1 VIEEGPSGH
10 RHPVAAIEAPLRD
23 SVTGERPSG
32 ARATERHGDAG
43 ASAIRLR
50 ELVDANFDFIWR
62 SLRRLGVSPVD
73 SDDGAQRVFLVAS
86 RRLEDIQSGRERAF
100 LFSTAC
106 HVAREMRRAASRRPE
121 ALLEH
126 AVEGEAIADSAPD
139 PEQCADRKQTRAL
152 LDDVL
157 DGLPM
162 EARTVFV
169 LFEMEELNVPEI
181 AALLDIPVGTVA
193 SRLRRA
199 RELFRAGAL
208 RLRARAEFPG
218 GSTP

>member
-1 VIEEGPSGH
+1 
-10 RHPVAAIEAPLRD
+10 VAAVDAPIRD
-23 SVTGERPSG
+23 SSADDRPSG
-32 ARATERHGDAG
+32 ARAAERHEDAG
-43 ASAIRLR
+43 ATGRRLR

-73 SDDGAQRVFLVAS
+73 SDDGAQRVFVVAS
-86 RRLEDIQSGRERAF
+86 RRLEDIEAGRERAF

-106 HVAREMRRAASRRPE
+106 HVAREMRRATARRPE
-121 ALLEH
+121 ALHEN
-126 AVEGEAIADSAPD
+126 AAESEDIADSAPD

-157 DGLPM
+157 DALPL

-181 AALLDIPVGTVA
+181 AALLEVPIGTVA

-199 RELFRAGAL
+199 RELFRMGAL
-208 RLRARAEFPG
+208 RLRARAEFRG
-218 GSTP
+218 VGDGTP